1 MTIQK
6 APTTKSAGSTAA
18 KKKTPS
24 KAKKPA
30 AAKPVARTRV
40 NTKPQA
46 RWIRNLRNHPVHLR
60 LRNPDAD
67 RPFFL
72 QLTARG
78 NVGDAERVPAN
89 VAESREFVEA
99 VQGGVVEIVTLTEL
113 NKVEYPPVGY
123 LHSPATQIVR
133 PSDRDLMT
141 VPDWDGKG
149 RAPRHEAVIQRPLG
163 DRFNAAPDV
172 TAMPGADARMKVVG
186 EDRKAGAADM
196 IPDGV
201 DLESRKV
208 TVERIR

>member
-1 MTIQK
+1 MATQK
-6 APTTKSAGSTAA
+6 APTTKSAGSTA
-18 KKKTPS
+18 KKKSTV
-24 KAKKPA
+24 KKTT
-30 AAKPVARTRV
+30 AAKPIAKTRV
-40 NTKPQA
+40 STKPQA

-60 LRNPDAD
+60 LRNPEAE

-78 NVGDAERVPAN
+78 GVGDAERVPAN
-89 VAESREFVEA
+89 VAESREFIEA
-99 VQGGVVEIVTLTEL
+99 VQSGVVEIVTLTEL
-113 NKVEYPPVGY
+113 NKIDYPAVGY

-133 PSDRDLMT
+133 PSDRDLTT

-172 TAMPGADARMKVVG
+172 TSMAGGDAKMKVVG

-196 IPDGV
+196 IPDGI